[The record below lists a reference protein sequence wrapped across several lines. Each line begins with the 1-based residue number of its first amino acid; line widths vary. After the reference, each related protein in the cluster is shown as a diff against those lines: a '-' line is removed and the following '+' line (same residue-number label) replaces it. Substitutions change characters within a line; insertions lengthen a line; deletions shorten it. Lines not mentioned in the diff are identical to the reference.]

1 MSNGS
6 FSFGTLQSFLTDQPL
21 SFKGQIPS
29 SFTEF
34 GISQALFGC
43 YLQDDWQFKPRL
55 TSNLGFSHEMVI
67 VPEEV
72 ENRLENLQYLSN
84 SAGNARSPLLS

>member
-6 FSFGTLQSFLTDQPL
+6 FSFGTLQSFLADQPL

-29 SFTEF
+29 SLTEF
-34 GISQALFGC
+34 GIRQALFGS
-43 YLQDDWQFKPRL
+43 YLQDDWHFKPSL
-55 TSNLGFSHEMVI
+55 TFNLGLRHEMVI
-67 VPEEV
+67 VPAEV

-84 SAGNARSPLLS
+84 PACNARSPLLG